1 MNIHEDIQGLTKA
14 LNDLATAMSEQSQ
27 IMVQAIM
34 VMQATATGA
43 PATAKKAAAAPAPEK
58 QEELPLEDADDAP
71 VPVKTK
77 AKPAKTK
84 PAPQPEPEPEIGEE
98 PEGEAPLTADEVKA
112 ELRKLGRPAIVKLL
126 SQHGAAVFT
135 DLKEADYP
143 KIVKAARALVA
154 EEAQ

>member
-1 MNIHEDIQGLTKA
+1 MNIHEDIQGLTQA
-14 LNDLATAMSEQSQ
+14 LTDMTTAMREQSQ
-27 IMVQAIM
+27 LMAQAIT
-34 VMQATATGA
+34 VMSATVTSA

-77 AKPAKTK
+77 AKPAKAK
-84 PAPQPEPEPEIGEE
+84 PAPVPEPEQTEDE

-126 SQHGAAVFT
+126 SQHGATVFT

-143 KIVKAARALVA
+143 KIVKSARALVS

>member
-1 MNIHEDIQGLTKA
+1 MRELAKA
-14 LNDLATAMSEQSQ
+14 MLSQ
-27 IMVQAIM
+27 QAA
-34 VMQATATGA
+34 VTSA
-43 PATAKKAAAAPAPEK
+43 PATAKKAAAAPVPEK

-77 AKPAKTK
+77 AKPAKAK
-84 PAPQPEPEPEIGEE
+84 PAPQPEPEQADDDDE

>member
-1 MNIHEDIQGLTKA
+1 MNIHEDLKDLTEALTEHASAMRELAKA
-14 LNDLATAMSEQSQ
+14 MLSQ
-27 IMVQAIM
+27 
-34 VMQATATGA
+34 QATATSA

-58 QEELPLEDADDAP
+58 QEELPLEDADEAP
-71 VPVKTK
+71 APVKTK